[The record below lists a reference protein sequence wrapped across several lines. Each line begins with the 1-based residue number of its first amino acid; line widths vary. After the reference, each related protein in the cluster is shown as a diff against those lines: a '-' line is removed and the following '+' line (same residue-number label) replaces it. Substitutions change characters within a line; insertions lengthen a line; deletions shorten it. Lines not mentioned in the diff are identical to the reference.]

1 MTNYIEE
8 RLKAHLPDD
17 LPPVRVSAGAV
28 EDDKWDDE
36 GGADVCVRL
45 EDPWLWYV
53 LGNIR
58 GPYYYLRDHGV
69 MVPEVAFHVSEP
81 SLLTDGDHMGYQ
93 RYGNVIY
100 YRGDSIDS
108 IVQDVAADVEDL
120 VRNTLKKIERQR
132 RGDDEAS

>member
-1 MTNYIEE
+1 MNNYIER
-8 RLKAHLPDD
+8 RLEVLMPDD
-17 LPPVRVSAGAV
+17 FPPVRVSAAST

-58 GPYYYLRDHGV
+58 GPYYYLRDHGAV
-69 MVPEVAFHVSEP
+69 VLEVALHVSEP
-81 SLLTDGDHMGYQ
+81 SMLTDGAHMGYQ
-93 RYGNVIY
+93 RYGDVIY
-100 YRGDSIDS
+100 YRGDSVDS
-108 IVQDVAADVEDL
+108 IIQDVAVDVEDL
-120 VRNTLKKIERQR
+120 ARNTLKKIDRQR

>member
-1 MTNYIEE
+1 MTNCIEARFKE
-8 RLKAHLPDD
+8 LLPDD
-17 LPPVRVSAGAV
+17 FPPVRVSAGAV

-45 EDPWLWYV
+45 EDPRLWYV

-93 RYGNVIY
+93 RYDNVIY

-108 IVQDVAADVEDL
+108 IVQDVAADVDDL
-120 VRNTLKKIERQR
+120 VRNTLKKLER
-132 RGDDEAS
+132 RGRGNDEAS

>member
-45 EDPWLWYV
+45 EHPWLWYV

-69 MVPEVAFHVSEP
+69 MVPEVAFYVSEP

-93 RYGNVIY
+93 RYGDVIF

-108 IVQDVAADVEDL
+108 IVQDVAVDVEDL
-120 VRNTLKKIERQR
+120 VRNTLKKLERER
-132 RGDDEAS
+132 SDGAS